1 LATVRI
7 VPRLVAPLV
16 VGVAFALGITKV
28 EDWDAFT
35 HLALGRE
42 IVRRGW
48 FPDHELFTFPS
59 AALPYYNP
67 EWLFDVVL
75 YLAYVI
81 GGLTGVILLKA
92 SLGAL
97 TTLILWKDS
106 GLGIPPSADRS
117 VDLTIRAAVLLPLL
131 FMIRYRIVER
141 PDLVLMVFLSFTV
154 YALNAYLSDGR
165 RYLYLLPALQVLWAN
180 MHPSTIV
187 AVVPFGAIL
196 AGGGLLRL
204 LERWRGR
211 PITGSPSPR
220 QLRTVALVLAGVLL
234 ASTLNPYGT
243 HALTQPFRLAAA
255 PWLTQYVH
263 ELQPP
268 RLALQ
273 PAPFLVAA
281 LLAVTFV
288 VLARRLPVISVLL
301 VAPFVY
307 LGLSA
312 LRFMF
317 LLGLIAA
324 PVLARNVRAIVGT
337 PGGIGRRVVLAA
349 GTTTAALALVTAG
362 LAMAHLGPAA
372 SPALVSGVGVNDR
385 FLPERALQYLDR
397 VEATG
402 RVFNTF
408 QWGGYLAWRDFPRR
422 QAIVDGRGHLPQTVL
437 ADMHFATVNVQ
448 VLDRLQATYGFDV
461 VLVAYPRAPAPGAD
475 VAFVSPQWALVY
487 WDDVALVYLR
497 RSARLAGVIERDEY
511 RHVKPAHGVPHLREM
526 LANGMSPA
534 LEQEIRRNVA
544 ATGSSLGFT
553 FLGFVHLQ
561 ARRYDEALEAFRRVR
576 DYSSSWHAYQGL
588 ALAYW
593 GQGNLRESVE
603 YYKAAAGMFEDP
615 IFLYNA
621 GLGLTRL
628 GNDREA
634 AAYLERA
641 VARNPGFIA
650 TYPLL
655 IETYQRLGDGER
667 RRRVVTAYER
677 AQVQVRVAEHTGNAL
692 RLARAGNAEG
702 AVGELRAALGLDP
715 RNAPA
720 LHVLGNIYLAQ
731 GQVEAA
737 ITQQRAALEAD
748 PRFALAHYALGRLYQ
763 QRGDASSARTHL
775 EAYARLDPESYLGW
789 KVREELAGST
799 R

>member
-7 VPRLVAPLV
+7 PPRLVATFV
-16 VGVAFALGITKV
+16 VGAAFALGITKV

-42 IVRRGW
+42 IVRRGG

-92 SLGAL
+92 GLGAL

-106 GLGIPPSADRS
+106 GLGTPASVDRT

-196 AGGGLLRL
+196 AGGVLLRL
-204 LERWRGR
+204 LERWRR
-211 PITGSPSPR
+211 QPITGTPSPR
-220 QLRTVALVLAGVLL
+220 QLRTVALVLGGVLL

-243 HALTQPFRLAAA
+243 HALIQPFRLAAA

-281 LLAVTFV
+281 LLAMTFV
-288 VLARRLPVISVLL
+288 LLARRLPVISVLL

-317 LLGLIAA
+317 LLGVIAA
-324 PVLARNVRAIVGT
+324 PVLARNVRAIVWT
-337 PGGIGRRVVLAA
+337 PGDIGRRVVLAA
-349 GTTTAALALVTAG
+349 GATTAALALVTAG
-362 LAMAHLGPAA
+362 LAMANLGPAA
-372 SPALVSGVGVNDR
+372 SPAVATGVGVNDR

-437 ADMHFATVNVQ
+437 ADIHFAAVNVQ
-448 VLDRLQATYGFDV
+448 VLDRLQATHGFDI
-461 VLVAYPRAPAPGAD
+461 VLVAYPQAPAPGAD
-475 VAFVSPQWALVY
+475 VTFVSPQWALVY

-497 RSARLAGVIERDEY
+497 RSPRLAGVIERDEY
-511 RHVKPAHGVPHLREM
+511 RHVKPAHGVPHLRET
-526 LANGMSPA
+526 LAAGAAVPA

-544 ATGSSLGFT
+544 ATGSSLGHT
-553 FLGFVHLQ
+553 FLGFLHLQ

-593 GQGNLRESVE
+593 GQGNLREAVE

-634 AAYLERA
+634 VAYLERA
-641 VARNPGFIA
+641 VSRNPGFIA

-667 RRRVVTAYER
+667 HRRVVTAYER
-677 AQVQVRVAEHTGNAL
+677 AQVQVRVAEHTGNAV

-702 AVGELRAALGLDP
+702 AVGELRASLRLDP

-737 ITQQRAALEAD
+737 IAQQRAALEAD

-763 QRGDASSARTHL
+763 QRGDATSARAHL
-775 EAYARLDPESYLGW
+775 DAYARLDPESYLGW
-789 KVREELAGST
+789 KVREELAGS